1 MNRVYGHI
9 TFSILTVLVLFLGLN
24 LTPLFD
30 WDELNFAESAREMV
44 ISKNWLYVQMG
55 YEPFWEKPP
64 LFIWLQA
71 IFRSI
76 IGIDSAWVYKL
87 PNVLAAVLTVNF
99 VYYVGDYL
107 GKRMLGAF
115 WALTSIFTLAPFI
128 YWKSGIIDPFFNLFI
143 VLAIF
148 QWYRISQNI
157 IREERPQ
164 IFYFLAGLFLG
175 LAVLTKGPVA
185 ILIFSLVVV
194 TTVWW
199 RSKWSEIFTS
209 KILLTLLG
217 LLIILSAWL
226 IPLIQS
232 NGIRFITEFINYQI
246 VLFKGQIEWHNQ
258 PWFYHIIVLFFLAFP
273 SSILAIPHLTRNP
286 ILDRNTDIFN
296 LYMRS
301 MFWIVLIVFSITTT
315 KIVHYSS
322 LCWWSLSYF
331 SAYQLYLI
339 HTKRWHS
346 PKWLIWP
353 MLISGIGLIII
364 LWLIPIVAIMKPLP
378 FNFEVNLDS
387 FTLGLLSHTK
397 HWNWFT
403 LLPATLFTF
412 WFLYWWFLQAIKKQ
426 SQTIYLYLISGVT
439 AILIST
445 SLLPAIAETSQGPV
459 SRSIIRKTNEGAFI
473 ESWYYKT
480 YAVYFYGKI
489 KPEDFENLNPEFAI
503 HNDAFYPKQEMRRA
517 HAFNNINKGEY
528 YIITK
533 INYTPD
539 DYLLHK
545 FKKEKQL
552 GGYILWKRKPWY

>member
-9 TFSILTVLVLFLGLN
+9 IFSILTVLVLFLGLN

-71 IFRSI
+71 IFRSL

-164 IFYFLAGLFLG
+164 IFYFSAGLFLG

-217 LLIILSAWL
+217 FLIILSAWL
-226 IPLIQS
+226 IPLIQG

-246 VLFKGQIEWHNQ
+246 VLFEGQIEWHNQ

-339 HTKRWHS
+339 HTKR
-346 PKWLIWP
+346 
-353 MLISGIGLIII
+353 
-364 LWLIPIVAIMKPLP
+364 
-378 FNFEVNLDS
+378 
-387 FTLGLLSHTK
+387 
-397 HWNWFT
+397 
-403 LLPATLFTF
+403 
-412 WFLYWWFLQAIKKQ
+412 
-426 SQTIYLYLISGVT
+426 
-439 AILIST
+439 
-445 SLLPAIAETSQGPV
+445 
-459 SRSIIRKTNEGAFI
+459 
-473 ESWYYKT
+473 
-480 YAVYFYGKI
+480 
-489 KPEDFENLNPEFAI
+489 
-503 HNDAFYPKQEMRRA
+503 
-517 HAFNNINKGEY
+517 
-528 YIITK
+528 
-533 INYTPD
+533 
-539 DYLLHK
+539 
-545 FKKEKQL
+545 
-552 GGYILWKRKPWY
+552 